1 MLETNLNRATSAYAV
16 QHVGTM
22 PTLSRIRELVV
33 RTLTWILHDR
43 SGRIHDIY
51 KELTAKTGTRGYNM
65 GRVHGSNRPSQ
76 TVRYA
81 VPNSL
86 GRFVQVWLSKTR
98 IYLNARRKYRDSAY
112 RSLSPRHVSGEG
124 GNTSI

>member
-1 MLETNLNRATSAYAV
+1 MLETNLTSNRATSAYAV

-51 KELTAKTGTRGYNM
+51 KGLGWILMEKIGMDRSTQNLQLETVGY
-65 GRVHGSNRPSQ
+65 SAQP
-76 TVRYA
+76 
-81 VPNSL
+81 L
-86 GRFVQVWLSKTR
+86 GRFVQVWMSKTR
-98 IYLNARRKYRDSAY
+98 VYLNARRKYRDSAY